1 MNLIKSTG
9 TFGFFTLISRILGY
23 LRDILIAIFLGTGV
37 LADAFFIAFRIPNTF
52 RRLFSEGTF
61 NAAFV
66 PSYASEITK
75 GKKQSNK
82 FANKIFNLL
91 FLSLLFLVLI
101 VQIFM
106 PAFVS
111 IIAPG
116 FVENVEKME
125 LAISLTRIT
134 FPFLFFICLASF
146 FSAILNSHNKF
157 ASASAAPIILNL
169 ILIGIL
175 LFSKTLGDE
184 LVYYLSYGVSFAGF
198 LQLVF
203 LYKFVKKFYALKFY
217 FSFDRTKEN
226 NLIDDKVKVFFKKL
240 LPSIF
245 ASGVT
250 QINIL
255 VGTIIA
261 SFQASAVSY
270 LYYADRIYQINL
282 AIAGIA
288 IGVVILPQLSKYIQ
302 SKKKSKILLIQNK
315 ALELSLFLTLPA
327 SAALLI
333 ASEEIISALFGY
345 GSFDKVSVLN
355 SGKALYYFA
364 LGLPAF
370 SLIKVFSSFFFAN
383 HNTKVPFYISLF
395 SVLINIVISI
405 SYFNEVGFIII
416 PIATTISSW
425 LNAMLLFVFLKNR
438 NLFSFNNIFLV
449 RFIKIIAASLLMAIF
464 FNFLIIYFKY
474 ELAFGQNIKSFY
486 LILSVTLSL
495 LFYLFVSYWIKAF
508 KVSDIKLK
516 Y

>member
-1 MNLIKSTG
+1 MNLLKSTG
-9 TFGFFTLISRILGY
+9 TFGFFTLLSRILGY

-66 PSYASEITK
+66 PSYASEIVK

-82 FANKIFNLL
+82 FANNIFNLL
-91 FLSLLFLVLI
+91 FLGLLFLVLI

-134 FPFLFFICLASF
+134 FPFLLFVCLASF

-157 ASASAAPIILNL
+157 AAASAAPIILNI
-169 ILIGIL
+169 ILIGVL
-175 LFSKTLGDE
+175 LFSKLLGDN
-184 LVYYLSYGVSFAGF
+184 LVFYLSYGVSFSGF

-203 LYKFVKKFYALKFY
+203 LYKFVRKFYSLKLDFKIKTN
-217 FSFDRTKEN
+217 SK
-226 NLIDDKVKVFFKKL
+226 IKVFFKKL

-288 IGVVILPQLSKYIQ
+288 IGVVVLPQLSKYIQ
-302 SKKKSKILLIQNK
+302 TKKKSKIHLIQNK

-345 GSFDKVSVLN
+345 GSFDQVSVLN

-383 HNTKVPFYISLF
+383 HDTKIPFYISLF

-405 SYFNEVGFIII
+405 SYFNEIGFIII

-425 LNAMLLFVFLKNR
+425 FNAILLFAFLKNR
-438 NLFSFNNIFLV
+438 DLFSFNKIFLV
-449 RFIKIIAASLLMAIF
+449 RFVKIIVASLLMAIF
-464 FNFLIIYFKY
+464 FNFLITYFKY
-474 ELAFGQNIKSFY
+474 ELAFNQNIKSFY
-486 LILSVTLSL
+486 LILSVILSL

-508 KVSDIKLK
+508 KTSDIKLK

>member
-1 MNLIKSTG
+1 MNLLKSTG
-9 TFGFFTLISRILGY
+9 TFGFFTLLSRILGY

-66 PSYASEITK
+66 PSYASEIVK

-82 FANKIFNLL
+82 FANNIFNLL
-91 FLSLLFLVLI
+91 FLGLLFLVLI

-134 FPFLFFICLASF
+134 FPFLLFVCLASF

-157 ASASAAPIILNL
+157 AAASAAPIILNI
-169 ILIGIL
+169 ILIGVL
-175 LFSKTLGDE
+175 LFSKLLGDN
-184 LVYYLSYGVSFAGF
+184 LVFYLSYGVSFAGF

-203 LYKFVKKFYALKFY
+203 LYKFVRKFYSLKLDFKIKTN
-217 FSFDRTKEN
+217 SK
-226 NLIDDKVKVFFKKL
+226 IKVFFKKL

-288 IGVVILPQLSKYIQ
+288 IGVVVLPQLSKYIQ
-302 SKKKSKILLIQNK
+302 TKKKSKIHLIQNK

-345 GSFDKVSVLN
+345 GSFDQVSVLN

-383 HNTKVPFYISLF
+383 QDTKIPFYISLF

-405 SYFNEVGFIII
+405 SYFNEIGFIII

-425 LNAMLLFVFLKNR
+425 FNAILLFAFLKNR
-438 NLFSFNNIFLV
+438 DLFSFNKIFLV
-449 RFIKIIAASLLMAIF
+449 RFVKIIVASLLMAIL
-464 FNFLIIYFKY
+464 FNFLITYFKY
-474 ELAFGQNIKSFY
+474 ELAFNQNIKSFY
-486 LILSVTLSL
+486 LILSIILSL

-508 KVSDIKLK
+508 KTSDIKLK

>member
-1 MNLIKSTG
+1 MNLLKSTG
-9 TFGFFTLISRILGY
+9 TFGFFTLLSRILGY

-66 PSYASEITK
+66 PSYASEIVK

-82 FANKIFNLL
+82 FANNIFNLL
-91 FLSLLFLVLI
+91 FLGLLFLVLI

-134 FPFLFFICLASF
+134 FPFLLFVCLASF

-157 ASASAAPIILNL
+157 AAASAAPIILNI
-169 ILIGIL
+169 ILIGVL
-175 LFSKTLGDE
+175 LFSKLLGDN
-184 LVYYLSYGVSFAGF
+184 LVFYLSYGVSFSGF

-203 LYKFVKKFYALKFY
+203 LYKFVRKFYSLKLDFKIKTN
-217 FSFDRTKEN
+217 SK
-226 NLIDDKVKVFFKKL
+226 IKVFFKKL

-288 IGVVILPQLSKYIQ
+288 IGVVVLPQLSKHIQ
-302 SKKKSKILLIQNK
+302 TKKKSKIHLIQNK

-345 GSFDKVSVLN
+345 GSFDQVSVLN

-383 HNTKVPFYISLF
+383 HDTKIPFYISLF

-405 SYFNEVGFIII
+405 SYFNEIGFIII

-425 LNAMLLFVFLKNR
+425 FNAILLFAFLKNR
-438 NLFSFNNIFLV
+438 DLFSFNKIFLV
-449 RFIKIIAASLLMAIF
+449 RFVKIIVASLLMAIF
-464 FNFLIIYFKY
+464 FNFLITYFKY
-474 ELAFGQNIKSFY
+474 ELAFNQNIKSFY
-486 LILSVTLSL
+486 LILSVILSL

-508 KVSDIKLK
+508 KTSDIKLK

>member
-1 MNLIKSTG
+1 MNLLKSTG
-9 TFGFFTLISRILGY
+9 TFGFFTLLSRILGY

-66 PSYASEITK
+66 PSYASEIVK

-82 FANKIFNLL
+82 FANNIFNLL
-91 FLSLLFLVLI
+91 FLGLLFLVLI

-134 FPFLFFICLASF
+134 FPFLLFVCLASF

-157 ASASAAPIILNL
+157 AAASAAPIILNI
-169 ILIGIL
+169 ILIGVL
-175 LFSKTLGDE
+175 LFSKLLGDN
-184 LVYYLSYGVSFAGF
+184 LIFYLSYGVSFSGF

-203 LYKFVKKFYALKFY
+203 LYKFVRKFYSLKLDFKIKTN
-217 FSFDRTKEN
+217 SK
-226 NLIDDKVKVFFKKL
+226 IKVFFKKL

-288 IGVVILPQLSKYIQ
+288 IGVVVLPQLSKHIQ
-302 SKKKSKILLIQNK
+302 TKNKSKIHLIQNK

-345 GSFDKVSVLN
+345 GSFDQVSVLN

-383 HNTKVPFYISLF
+383 QDTKIPFYISLF

-405 SYFNEVGFIII
+405 SYFNEIGFIII

-425 LNAMLLFVFLKNR
+425 FNAILLFAFLKNR
-438 NLFSFNNIFLV
+438 DLFSFNKIFLV
-449 RFIKIIAASLLMAIF
+449 RFVKIIVASLLMAIL
-464 FNFLIIYFKY
+464 FNFLITYFKY
-474 ELAFGQNIKSFY
+474 ELAFNQNIKSFY
-486 LILSVTLSL
+486 LILSIILSL

-508 KVSDIKLK
+508 KTSDIKLK